1 MGTIRTLAMREYV
14 NVGPMLL
21 AQVQRLSA
29 MMELAKV
36 RIAGKTPVS
45 MKIILFIN
53 IIISITALF
62 NIYSER

>member
-1 MGTIRTLAMREYV
+1 MGTNRTLAMREYV

-53 IIISITALF
+53 IICTII
-62 NIYSER
+62 